1 MMEIALSSIHKRTE
15 SHEELNIAATCQA
28 TYALGP
34 GLRSV
39 VWVQGCPFRCPGC
52 VSPDWVTE
60 KPAHRITPQE
70 LANELLSD
78 PSVTGI
84 TFSGGEPM
92 QQAAG
97 LAETARLIRRAR
109 DVSIICF
116 TGYRYEE
123 LMKKPI
129 STGVSMLL
137 SELDVLI
144 DGPYLAGLNE
154 NRGLR
159 GSSNQR
165 IYYLTDRLSTY
176 FLEESPR
183 RAEIQIQEGQAFLV
197 GVPPRGMSAA
207 FSNAL
212 HSLETA
218 DFKMVNYERA

>member
-1 MMEIALSSIHKRTE
+1 MMETAMSSIYDPPDSRM
-15 SHEELNIAATCQA
+15 ELNIAATCQA

-34 GLRSV
+34 GLRSA

-52 VSPDWVTE
+52 ISPDWVTE
-60 KPAHRITPQE
+60 KSAHIITPQE
-70 LANELLSD
+70 LAHELLSD

-116 TGYRYEE
+116 TGYRFEE
-123 LMKKPI
+123 LMKKPL
-129 STGVSMLL
+129 SRGVTMLL

-207 FSNAL
+207 FSTAL
-212 HSLETA
+212 QSLETA
-218 DFKMVNYERA
+218 DYKMVNYERA